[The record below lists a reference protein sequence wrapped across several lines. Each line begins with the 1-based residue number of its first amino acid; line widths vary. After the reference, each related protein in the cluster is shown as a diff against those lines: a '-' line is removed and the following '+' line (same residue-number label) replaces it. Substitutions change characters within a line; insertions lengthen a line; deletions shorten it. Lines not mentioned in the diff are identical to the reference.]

1 MSSKALNKDIIKAK
15 KNQRNQRNQ
24 KIIAKSKRL
33 WRLFFMIDKL
43 RLLNNKSSKE
53 GLNHST
59 SQNLPQKWRV
69 FTRRQHG
76 VFADL
81 P

>member
-1 MSSKALNKDIIKAK
+1 MSSKALNKDIIKTK
-15 KNQRNQRNQ
+15 ETK
-24 KIIAKSKRL
+24 KIIAKSKRC

-43 RLLNNKSSKE
+43 RLLNNESSKE

>member
-15 KNQRNQRNQ
+15 KNQKKPKNNRQI
-24 KIIAKSKRL
+24 KKMLAII
-33 WRLFFMIDKL
+33 FMIDKL
-43 RLLNNKSSKE
+43 RLLNNESSKE
-53 GLNHST
+53 SLNHST

-76 VFADL
+76 IFADL